1 MSAHYPKLRAY
12 FLDVTRELIARGI
25 IKAKT
30 GQAIPDV
37 LASELLTVL
46 RYVQEDLVLLV
57 AEMGTSLASL
67 GSNWLTSLIGKA
79 IAPPKRRK

>member
-30 GQAIPDV
+30 GQSVPDV
-37 LASELLTVL
+37 LANEMLTVL
-46 RYVQEDLVLLV
+46 RYVQEDLTLLV
-57 AEMGTSLASL
+57 AELGSSIMSL
-67 GSNWLTSLIGKA
+67 GTNWLAGLIGKA

>member
-1 MSAHYPKLRAY
+1 
-12 FLDVTRELIARGI
+12 
-25 IKAKT
+25 
-30 GQAIPDV
+30 
-37 LASELLTVL
+37 
-46 RYVQEDLVLLV
+46 VQEDLVLLV